1 MIIFLQKI
9 LRKIKRF
16 FDYIFGD
23 YSDELY
29 WKYLHLLKSE
39 WKKNYLNNE
48 KAPHRK
54 FLTNLILDNKKIK
67 KVLELGCGEG
77 INLRIISKKNQFIE
91 LYGIDI
97 NKIAIQSGLSIIN
110 KFNLNIKLTSSNM
123 KNLKM
128 YKNNE
133 FDIVFS
139 DASLMY
145 IGPNNIYKILKEALR
160 VSRSKVF
167 ICEQHTNDKS
177 FYNDK
182 WVHNYKQIASKIP
195 SVDLIKVHKIKDDR
209 KGDWNK
215 FGKIIEVRKY
225 I

>member
-1 MIIFLQKI
+1 MKKKFFLKQIKINKEDTIKAYINNKIFTPNLT
-9 LRKIKRF
+9 
-16 FDYIFGD
+16 
-23 YSDELY
+23 
-29 WKYLHLLKSE
+29 
-39 WKKNYLNNE
+39 
-48 KAPHRK
+48 
-54 FLTNLILDNKKIK
+54 TNLLIEASKKLIMGDK

-77 INLRIISKKNQFIE
+77 INLRIISKKNQLIE
-91 LYGIDI
+91 LFGIDI

-182 WVHNYKQIASKIP
+182 WVHNYKQIVSKIP

-209 KGDWNK
+209 KGDWSK
-215 FGKIIEVRKY
+215 FGQIIEVRKY